1 MSLAPE
7 EQHELARIENRLR
20 FSDPKLALRLEAFAR
35 KPSRGRGPAR
45 ERLSPWRPRAGRLR
59 LLLLVVAA
67 VVAALCVIMIIS
79 SIDRPAPVRICGRA
93 ATWLARC
100 QPLATSTGQPRVP
113 HR

>member
-20 FSDPKLALRLEAFAR
+20 FSDPKLALRREAFAR
-35 KPSRGRGPAR
+35 KPSRGRGPAG

-59 LLLLVVAA
+59 LPLLA
-67 VVAALCVIMIIS
+67 VVAVATALCMTMITIIS

-100 QPLATSTGQPRVP
+100 QPPPTSTG
-113 HR
+113 

>member
-7 EQHELARIENRLR
+7 EQRELARIENRLR

-35 KPSRGRGPAR
+35 KPSRGRGPAG
-45 ERLSPWRPRAGRLR
+45 ERLSPWRPGAGRLR
-59 LLLLVVAA
+59 LLLLVA
-67 VVAALCVIMIIS
+67 VVAAVCMLGKTIIS
-79 SIDRPAPVRICGRA
+79 SIDHPAPVRICGRA

-100 QPLATSTGQPRVP
+100 QSPATISGQPREP